1 MGSASTGAP
10 RKPAADMYDYEL
22 FGNLPMNACV
32 WLGDE
37 HRKRHPLGI
46 EKNFEKKYG
55 HFPTTEE
62 MQLEIKSVIKEPMG
76 SRRRG

>member
-1 MGSASTGAP
+1 
-10 RKPAADMYDYEL
+10 MYDYEL
-22 FGNLPMNACV
+22 FGNLPTNACV

-62 MQLEIKSVIKEPMG
+62 MQLEIKKQ
-76 SRRRG
+76 RGW